1 MAGVINLKAARK
13 AGARAEAKA
22 VAETN
27 AAKFGRTNAEKDLAA
42 TEAEKARRDLDGHL
56 RE

>member
-1 MAGVINLKAARK
+1 MAGAINLKAARK

-27 AAKFGRTNAEKDLAA
+27 AAKFGRTKAEKDLAA
-42 TEAEKARRDLDGHL
+42 TEAEKARRDLDGH
-56 RE
+56 RRT

>member
-1 MAGVINLKAARK
+1 MAGAINLKAARK

-27 AAKFGRTNAEKDLAA
+27 AAKFGRTKAERDREAA
-42 TEAEKARRDLDGHL
+42 QADKARRDLDGH
-56 RE
+56 RKT